1 VELQELLGECAKR
14 KASDLHLRRGRAR
27 SCVFTVTSRCKDD
40 LEPISH
46 DFVRRTAMT
55 LLGEQR
61 FGMLMEGKEMGSLLQ
76 LHREELITYE
86 TARDAATNPDDFDLK
101 VKGILSTG
109 EMTWDAG
116 ASNAVPPPAVTTSLS
131 HAEAESSPFRKR

>member
-1 VELQELLGECAKR
+1 
-14 KASDLHLRRGRAR
+14 
-27 SCVFTVTSRCKDD
+27 
-40 LEPISH
+40 
-46 DFVRRTAMT
+46 MT

-109 EMTWDAG
+109 EMTWDAR
-116 ASNAVPPPAVTTSLS
+116 ASNAVPPPAATASVSQ
-131 HAEAESSPFRKR
+131 AEAESSPFRKR